1 MTYGL
6 AKGRQ
11 NPVSKCQ
18 YISRWR
24 PLLCLFIGR
33 AIVGVTISLGELGIT
48 AVGSAGRSVGN
59 NATAFVVNGPLLTSS
74 AKANKSN
81 AQIPKKHFFSF
92 SFFVIIVCHLD
103 IFPLDAFSLI
113 FIISVTPKYERLRS
127 RM

>member
-74 AKANKSN
+74 AKANKCN
-81 AQIPKKHFFSF
+81 AQIPKKTF
-92 SFFVIIVCHLD
+92 FFVLFFCYYCLSSRYIPTGRIFTDIHHLCD
-103 IFPLDAFSLI
+103 TKI
-113 FIISVTPKYERLRS
+113 
-127 RM
+127 